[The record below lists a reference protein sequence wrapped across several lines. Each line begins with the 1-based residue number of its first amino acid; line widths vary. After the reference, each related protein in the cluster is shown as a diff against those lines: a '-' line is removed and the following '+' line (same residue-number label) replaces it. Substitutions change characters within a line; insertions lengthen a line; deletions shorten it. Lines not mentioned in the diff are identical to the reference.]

1 MTVSQYYMFV
11 DTIIYLPIFDY
22 SVIKFKTGHWMELR
36 KKIGK
41 KIRCA
46 REERKMTQEQ
56 FSEKAG
62 VDVSYLSYVEN
73 GKRNVSIDVLE
84 RISNLL
90 DLNLEDS
97 ILPSEEVQ
105 TEHSQYLF
113 EITNLLKTMDKETL
127 KALHKVLRDLK
138 G

>member
-1 MTVSQYYMFV
+1 MFV

-113 EITNLLKTMDKETL
+113 EITNLLKTMYKETL

>member
-1 MTVSQYYMFV
+1 VTVSQYYMFV